1 MGKRGSTGE
10 NSKKASG
17 QARKA
22 ESAAAKKAVKE
33 REAES
38 REAETWRDGAKHT
51 SKKCEISIH
60 LVGVDS
66 G

>member
-10 NSKKASG
+10 SSKKAAG

-22 ESAAAKKAVKE
+22 EAAAAKQAVKD

-38 REAETWRDGAKHT
+38 REAESWRDGAKDT
-51 SKKCEISIH
+51 SKK
-60 LVGVDS
+60 
-66 G
+66 